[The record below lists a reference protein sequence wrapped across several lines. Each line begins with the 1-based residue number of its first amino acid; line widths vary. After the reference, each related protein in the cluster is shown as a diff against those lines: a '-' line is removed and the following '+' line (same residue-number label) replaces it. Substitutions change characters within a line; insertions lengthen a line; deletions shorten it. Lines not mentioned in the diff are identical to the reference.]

1 MQKKLIVMA
10 SSFCV
15 MASLCFA
22 QEDVKTATDAK
33 SIKADVKTPKADVK
47 TAKTDAKTAK
57 IEMPKMPEL
66 DPKTW
71 DFLPEVVA
79 TVGDTKITKA
89 NLVRVLNPQA
99 KMMMMMGQKLSVDDS
114 KNLAK
119 GLTQEL
125 IKANIVENLATKAGY
140 KATPELED
148 QVYAKFVD
156 GMKKQMPD
164 SKNFNFEDMI
174 KQQGLTVADVKKQMA
189 EGEVIQ
195 KWVNEKIVPQIKVS
209 DAEVKAF
216 YDKNKETFFKK
227 PETVTASHILFKV
240 ESGSTAES
248 GSADKSKESTAKS
261 KENTDK
267 SWADAK
273 ATAEKVYKEITDGK
287 ITFEAAAKQY
297 SEGPSKDSAGQLGTF
312 AKGQMVPE
320 FEAACWK
327 LAQGN
332 MKGYELVKTQF
343 GWHVVKVTAF
353 DKGGYI
359 AFDDKISAKIKEKLK
374 QEAVFKKVNELI
386 DDQMKKLNPVV
397 NIK

>member
-15 MASLCFA
+15 MVSLCFA
-22 QEDVKTATDAK
+22 QDVKPAADAK
-33 SIKADVKTPKADVK
+33 V
-47 TAKTDAKTAK
+47 AKTDVKPAK

-71 DFLPEVVA
+71 DFLPDVVA
-79 TVGDTKITKA
+79 TVGDTKITKTD
-89 NLVRVLNPQA
+89 LVRVLNPQA
-99 KMMMMMGQKLSVDDS
+99 KMMVMMGQKLTNDDY

-125 IKANIVENLATKAGY
+125 IKATIVENLAANAGY
-140 KATPELED
+140 KVTPELED
-148 QVYAKFVD
+148 QVYNKFID

-189 EGEVIQ
+189 VGEVVQ
-195 KWVNEKIVPQIKVS
+195 KWVNEKIIPQIKVS
-209 DAEVKAF
+209 DSDVKSF
-216 YDKNKETFFKK
+216 YDKNKETLFKK
-227 PETVTASHILFKV
+227 PETVTASHILFKP
-240 ESGSTAES
+240 
-248 GSADKSKESTAKS
+248 KESAAKS
-261 KENTDK
+261 KENADK
-267 SWADAK
+267 SWEDAK
-273 ATAEKVYKEITDGK
+273 ATAEKVYKEIKDGK
-287 ITFEAAAKQY
+287 TTFEAAAKQY
-297 SEGPSKDSAGQLGTF
+297 SEGPSKDNGGQLGTF

-332 MKGYELVKTQF
+332 MSGCELIKTQF
-343 GWHVVKVTAF
+343 GWHIVKVTAY

-359 AFDDKISAKIKEKLK
+359 ALDDKISSQINERLK
-374 QEAVFKKVNELI
+374 QEAVFREVNKKI
-386 DDQMKKLNPVV
+386 DVEMKSIKPKIFLKDSVANTIPVIE
-397 NIK
+397 NK

>member
-15 MASLCFA
+15 MASLCLA
-22 QEDVKTATDAK
+22 QDVKPATDAK
-33 SIKADVKTPKADVK
+33 A
-47 TAKTDAKTAK
+47 AKTDAKSAK

-71 DFLPEVVA
+71 DFLPDVVA
-79 TVGDTKITKA
+79 TMGDTKITKGT
-89 NLVRVLNPQA
+89 LVRVLNPQA
-99 KMMMMMGQKLSVDDS
+99 KMMMMMGGGQKLSADDL

-125 IKANIVENLATKAGY
+125 IKANIVENLAAKEGY
-140 KATPELED
+140 KTTPELED
-148 QVYAKFVD
+148 QVYAKFVAD
-156 GMKKQMPD
+156 MKKQMPD

-174 KQQGLTVADVKKQMA
+174 KQQGLTIADVKKQMA

-195 KWVNEKIVPQIKVS
+195 KWVNEKIIPQIKIS
-209 DAEVKAF
+209 GAEVKAF

-227 PETVTASHILFKV
+227 PETVTASHILFK
-240 ESGSTAES
+240 AES
-248 GSADKSKESTAKS
+248 ESADKSKESAAKS

-267 SWADAK
+267 SWANAK
-273 ATAEKVYKEITDGK
+273 ATAEKIYKEITDGK
-287 ITFEAAAKQY
+287 TTFEAAAKQY
-297 SEGPSKDSAGQLGTF
+297 SEGPSKENAGQLGTF

-343 GWHVVKVTAF
+343 GYHIVKVTAF

-359 AFDDKISAKIKEKLK
+359 AFDDKLAAKIKEKNT
-374 QEAVFKKVNELI
+374 QEAVMNNVNERI
-386 DDQMKKLNPVV
+386 AAQMKNLKPVV

>member
-1 MQKKLIVMA
+1 MQKKLVVMA

-15 MASLCFA
+15 MASLCLA
-22 QEDVKTATDAK
+22 QDVKPAADAK
-33 SIKADVKTPKADVK
+33 V
-47 TAKTDAKTAK
+47 AKTDVKAADAKQAK

-71 DFLPEVVA
+71 DFLPDVVA
-79 TVGDTKITKA
+79 TVGDKKITKSD
-89 NLVRVLNPQA
+89 LVRVLNPQA
-99 KMMMMMGQKLSVDDS
+99 KMMMMMGQKFVADDY

-125 IKANIVENLATKAGY
+125 VKAAIVENLAAKEGY
-140 KATPELED
+140 KSTPELEN
-148 QVYAKFVD
+148 QVYDKFVE

-189 EGEVIQ
+189 EGEVVQ
-195 KWVNEKIVPQIKVS
+195 KWVNEKIVPKIKIS
-209 DAEVKAF
+209 DADVKSF

-227 PETVTASHILFKV
+227 PETVTASHILFKPS
-240 ESGSTAES
+240 E
-248 GSADKSKESTAKS
+248 SADKS

-267 SWADAK
+267 FWEEAK
-273 ATAEKVYKEITDGK
+273 ATAEKAYKDIVDKK
-287 ITFEAAAKQY
+287 ITFEDAVKKY
-297 SEGPSKDSAGQLGTF
+297 SEGPSKDNGGQLGTF

-320 FEAACWK
+320 FEVACWK

-332 MKGYELVKTQF
+332 MSGYELVKTQF
-343 GWHVVKVTAF
+343 GWHVIKVTAY

-359 AFDDKISAKIKEKLK
+359 DLDDKVSSQIKEKLK
-374 QEAVFKKVNELI
+374 QEAVFKKVNEMI
-386 DDQMKKLNPVV
+386 DAQMKKLNPVV
-397 NIK
+397 SIK

>member
-22 QEDVKTATDAK
+22 QDVKPAADAK
-33 SIKADVKTPKADVK
+33 D
-47 TAKTDAKTAK
+47 AKTDVKAKADAK
-57 IEMPKMPEL
+57 PAKFEMPKMPEL

-71 DFLPEVVA
+71 DFLPDVVA

-89 NLVRVLNPQA
+89 ELVRVLNPQA
-99 KMMMMMGQKLSVDDS
+99 KMMMMMGQKLSSDDS

-125 IKANIVENLATKAGY
+125 IKATIVGNLATKAGY
-140 KATPELED
+140 KVTPELEE
-148 QVYAKFVD
+148 QVYNKFID

-164 SKNFNFEDMI
+164 SKNFNFEEMI

-189 EGEVIQ
+189 QGEVVQ
-195 KWVNEKIVPQIKVS
+195 KWVNEKIIPKIKIS
-209 DAEVKAF
+209 DSKVKSF
-216 YDKNKETFFKK
+216 YDKNKETLFKK
-227 PETVTASHILFKV
+227 PETVTASHILFRPKGDESKV
-240 ESGSTAES
+240 DT
-248 GSADKSKESTAKS
+248 DKS

-273 ATAEKVYKEITDGK
+273 ATAEKAYKDIVDKK
-287 ITFEAAAKQY
+287 ITFEDAVKKY
-297 SEGPSKDSAGQLGTF
+297 SEGPSKDNGGQLGTF

-320 FEAACWK
+320 FETACWK
-327 LAQGN
+327 LAQGD

-343 GWHVVKVTAF
+343 GWHIIKVTAY

-359 AFDDKISAKIKEKLK
+359 ALDDKVSSQVKERLK
-374 QEAVFKKVNELI
+374 QEAVFKRINKMI
-386 DDQMKKLNPVV
+386 DAQMKKLNPVV